1 MIYSQPGEAL
11 TEQFEGCRLA
21 AYQDSAGVWT
31 IGYGHTQGVVEGMTC
46 TEMQAFAWLQEDLLT
61 VEKQINRDITVPL
74 TQGKVPLTQEEF
86 DALVDFGF
94 NLGCHALESSTL
106 WKKLN
111 AGDFKGAAA
120 EFPKWDHAGG
130 KEVAGLLRRRLAE
143 QALFKGDS
151 NGQ

>member
-1 MIYSQPGEAL
+1 MIYSQIGDAL
-11 TEQFEGCRLA
+11 TEQFEGCKLV
-21 AYQDSAGVWT
+21 AYQDSGGVWT
-31 IGYGHTQGVVEGMTC
+31 IGYGHTRGVQSGDTC
-46 TEMQAFAWLQEDLLT
+46 DEFQAFAWLQEDLLV
-61 VEKQINRDITVPL
+61 VEKQINQDV
-74 TQGKVPLTQEEF
+74 KVPLTQEEF